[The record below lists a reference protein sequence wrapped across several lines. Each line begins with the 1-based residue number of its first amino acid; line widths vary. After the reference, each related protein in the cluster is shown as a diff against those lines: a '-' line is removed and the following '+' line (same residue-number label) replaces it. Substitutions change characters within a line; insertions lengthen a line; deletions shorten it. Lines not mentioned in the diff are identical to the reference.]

1 MKLNLEENYFSVIVP
16 KETLTISK
24 MIVKKLSEGVIKIED
39 KNSRF
44 NCYRILETPEKYTLC
59 YKRGWQFENNKKK

>member
-1 MKLNLEENYFSVIVP
+1 MVKLNLREDNFAVIVP
-16 KETLTISK
+16 KEKLIISK
-24 MIVKKLSEGVIKIED
+24 MIVKKLSDGVIKIED

-59 YKRGWQFENNKKK
+59 YKRG

>member
-1 MKLNLEENYFSVIVP
+1 LVKLNLKEDYFAVIVP
-16 KETLTISK
+16 KESLIISK

-39 KNSRF
+39 KDSRF

-59 YKRGWQFENNKKK
+59 FKR